1 MTVPLNLTIP
11 NRITFNGA
19 LTSGIFILPTG
30 GSVNLIRPIMLN
42 EYNHSDLTIDKGKT
56 YY

>member
-30 GSVNLIRPIMLN
+30 GSVNLIRPIILN
-42 EYNHSDLTIDKGKT
+42 EDNHSNLTIDKGKN